1 MPGMLADNL
10 YSKFQPDT
18 EKTEFINPPEGKK
31 RNTLN
36 IALELK
42 SSKLTPGS

>member
-18 EKTEFINPPEGKK
+18 EKTEFINPKGGGGKK
-31 RNTLN
+31 CTKHCFR
-36 IALELK
+36 IEII
-42 SSKLTPGS
+42 